1 VTLADLTGALR
12 PGAPGPQRCGLRRPH
27 RWRERLAILLLTV
40 GGLSPLAGLCADALD
55 PQADV
60 QAGKA
65 LYWDGRT
72 ASGTPVSAMTAEDV
86 PASGK
91 NFACVNCHR
100 PSGLGASEGNK
111 YVLPITGAM
120 LFAPRELNR
129 NRVFGKL
136 FHETRSTEFMAR
148 MKQGHMRPA
157 YTDATLAQALRTGV
171 DPAGRALDRIMPRY
185 ALSDRDLANLV
196 AYLRTLS
203 ARPDPGVDDTTL
215 HIATVVTDTADPGQ
229 RDAMLQVMRAY
240 IDRWNL
246 ALRNDRSRGQF
257 SPYYHSDFV
266 GEYRRWQL
274 HVWELHGAPDTWAAQ
289 IARAYQ
295 TQPVFFVA
303 GGLVNGPW
311 QPMADFCDRERVP
324 CLFPNT
330 ELPRTTNATDGYSF
344 YFSRGLALEAE
355 VLATH
360 LARTLT
366 AGQSVAQ
373 IHVNDPAGATPAAAF
388 AAALK
393 SRAPNARLTTVEVQ
407 DPQALAATVQRLVAA
422 HPDLGTLA
430 IWPGREA
437 RAAVEQLR
445 KLGPVPVTIALPS
458 GALPLWQE
466 PSAAARNPA
475 PPGQVIF
482 TYPYEPQPGHHP
494 RSYVVNAWMRSQGI
508 ALTHPR
514 LQMQTYYTM
523 TLAEDGLRSLVGDYY
538 RDYFDEFVESEA
550 ESNLN
555 PGTHPSL
562 ALGPGQ
568 RFASKGAFI
577 AVPDATLGVK
587 ALTDWII
594 P

>member
-1 VTLADLTGALR
+1 MVLAA
-12 PGAPGPQRCGLRRPH
+12 
-27 RWRERLAILLLTV
+27 
-40 GGLSPLAGLCADALD
+40 GGLIPLAGLCTDAA
-55 PQADV
+55 PQPADV
-60 QAGKA
+60 QAGRA
-65 LYWDGRT
+65 LYWEGRT
-72 ASGTPVSAMTAEDV
+72 AVGTPLAAV
-86 PASGK
+86 ASGDVRASGQ

-111 YVLPITGAM
+111 FVLPISGPL
-120 LFAPRELNR
+120 LFSPRELNR

-136 FHETRSTEFMAR
+136 FHETRSAEFMAR

-157 YTDATLAQALRTGV
+157 YSDATLAHALRTGM
-171 DPAGRALDRIMPRY
+171 DPTGRALDRVMPRY
-185 ALSDRDLANLV
+185 DISDRDLVNLT

-203 ARPDPGVDDTTL
+203 ARPDPGVDATTL
-215 HIATVVTDTADPGQ
+215 HIATVVSDTADPAQ
-229 RDAMLQVMRAY
+229 REAMLQVMRAY

-274 HVWELHGAPDTWAAQ
+274 HVWELHGAPDTWAEQ
-289 IARAYQ
+289 IARAYR

-303 GGLVNGPW
+303 GGLVDGPW

-330 ELPRTTNATDGYSF
+330 ELPRTTHATDGYSF
-344 YFSRGLALEAE
+344 YFSRGLELEAE

-360 LARTLT
+360 LGRTVAPGKSL
-366 AGQSVAQ
+366 AQ
-373 IHVNDPAGATPAAAF
+373 IHVNDLHGTTPARAF
-388 AAALK
+388 AATLK
-393 SRAPNARLTTVEVQ
+393 SRFPTVGLTSIEVQ
-407 DPQALAATVQRLVAA
+407 DAPALAAAVQRLATE
-422 HPDLGTLA
+422 HPDIGALA
-430 IWPGREA
+430 IWPGRNA
-437 RAAVEQLR
+437 RAVVTALR
-445 KLGPVPVTIALPS
+445 ELGPVPIPLALPS
-458 GALPLWQE
+458 EALALWTGGH
-466 PSAAARNPA
+466 PGAAAPA
-475 PPGQVIF
+475 VSGKVLF
-482 TYPYEPQPGHHP
+482 TYPYEPHPASHP
-494 RSYVVNAWMRSQGI
+494 RSYVVHAWMRGQGI
-508 ALTHPR
+508 EVTHPR

-577 AVPDATLGVK
+577 AVPDAATGVK
-587 ALTDWII
+587 VLSDWII